1 MTHRPT
7 LEVERIEPENPKM
20 VIYRLA
26 GRLLGTKECYDF
38 LNSLRD
44 DVHAGR
50 SAVVID
56 LEKVTRIASPGIGI
70 IAACHTAVMNEKG
83 SMALAGVQKE
93 VRMPLELVCL
103 WGLLKAYDTQED
115 AIAGL
120 S

>member
-1 MTHRPT
+1 MTHRPM
-7 LEVERIEPENPKM
+7 LEVERIEPENAKV

-38 LNSLRD
+38 LNSMRD
-44 DVHAGR
+44 DVHEGR
-50 SAVVID
+50 SAVVVN

-70 IAACHTAVMNEKG
+70 IAACHTAVTNEKG
-83 SMALAGVQKE
+83 AMALVGVQKE

-103 WGLLKAYDTQED
+103 WGLLKAYDTEEA
-115 AIAGL
+115 AIAAL